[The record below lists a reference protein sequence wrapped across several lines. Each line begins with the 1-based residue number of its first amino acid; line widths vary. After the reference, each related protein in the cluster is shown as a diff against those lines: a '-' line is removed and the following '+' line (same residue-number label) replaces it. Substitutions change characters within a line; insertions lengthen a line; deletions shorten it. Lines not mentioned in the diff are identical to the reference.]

1 MSKFKV
7 KKMLLGEMERVNKE
21 AQFVDV
27 GSTEYLNVAKSQRE
41 YAEGI
46 AKLKTDIDPNTL
58 ISVGSAMSMLYITMI
73 YSETRILDT
82 RLANTIKT
90 WFLRIK

>member
-1 MSKFKV
+1 MNKNKV
-7 KKMLLGEMERVNKE
+7 KKVMLNEMNRVNEE
-21 AQFVDV
+21 AKNIEV
-27 GSTEYLNVAKSQRE
+27 GSQEYLNAAKAQRE

-46 AKLKTDIDPNTL
+46 AKLKWDLDPNTIL
-58 ISVGSAMSMLYITMI
+58 SVGTTLSMLYVTMI